1 MGNTCRATGCREDAG
16 GGIYCP
22 YCSSITYDRTP
33 GPLVVHCGWCEEE
46 VSIKRTVRPPK
57 NYPQE
62 RERGVQICRDCSRM
76 AKEGAE

>member
-1 MGNTCRATGCREDAG
+1 MGNTCDATGCREDAG
-16 GGIYCP
+16 GGNYCP
-22 YCSSITYDRTP
+22 FCSMTYDRTP
-33 GPLVVHCGWCEEE
+33 GPTVVYCGWCEER

-62 RERGVQICRDCSRM
+62 RERGVMICHDCSRM